1 MKKRNFS
8 AEFKRESAQL
18 VVDQKY
24 TVADAAKAMDVG
36 LSTMTRWVKQLRDER
51 QGKTPKASP
60 ITPEQIEIRKLR
72 KKLQRI
78 EMENEILK
86 KGGVLRKAVRLRYAF
101 IRDNT
106 CCWPVRLLCRV
117 LDVHPSGFYA
127 WLQQPHSQRHQ
138 ADLRLTG
145 QIKQFWLESGCVY
158 GYRKIHLDLR
168 DSGQQCGV
176 NRVWRLMKRV
186 GIKAQVGYRSPRARK
201 GEASIMSPNRLQRQ
215 FNPDAPDER
224 WVTDITY
231 IRTHEGWLYLAVV
244 VDLFSRKIIG
254 WSMQSRM
261 TKDIVLNALL
271 MAVWRRNPEKQVLVH
286 SDQGSQYTSHEWQSF
301 LKSHGL
307 EGSMSRRGNCHDN
320 AVAESFFQL
329 LKRERIKKKIYG
341 MREEARSD
349 IFDYIE
355 MFYNS
360 KRRHGS
366 SEQMSPTEYEN
377 QYYQRLGS
385 V

>member
-1 MKKRNFS
+1 GKRYPE
-8 AEFKRESAQL
+8 EFKTEAVKQ
-18 VVDQKY
+18 VVDRGYSVASVATRLDITTHSLYAWIKKYGPDSSTNKEQSDAQAEIRRLQKELKRV
-24 TVADAAKAMDVG
+24 T
-36 LSTMTRWVKQLRDER
+36 DER
-51 QGKTPKASP
+51 D
-60 ITPEQIEIRKLR
+60 IF
-72 KKLQRI
+72 KKSR
-78 EMENEILK
+78 
-86 KGGVLRKAVRLRYAF
+86 GVLRKAVRLRYAF
-101 IRDNT
+101 IRDNS

-201 GEASIMSPNRLQRQ
+201 GEASIVSPNRLQRQ

-341 MREEARSD
+341 TREEARSD

-366 SEQMSPTEYEN
+366 SKQMSPTEYEN

>member
-1 MKKRNFS
+1 MSGKRYPE
-8 AEFKRESAQL
+8 EFKIEAVKQ
-18 VVDQKY
+18 VVDRGYSVSSVATRLDITTHSLYTWIKKYGPDSSTNKEQSDAQAEILRLQKELKRV
-24 TVADAAKAMDVG
+24 T
-36 LSTMTRWVKQLRDER
+36 DER
-51 QGKTPKASP
+51 D
-60 ITPEQIEIRKLR
+60 IF
-72 KKLQRI
+72 KKSR
-78 EMENEILK
+78 
-86 KGGVLRKAVRLRYAF
+86 GVLRKAVRLRYAF

-106 CCWPVRLLCRV
+106 RCWPVRLLCRV

-127 WLQQPHSQRHQ
+127 WLQQPHSQREQ
-138 ADLRLTG
+138 ANQMLTG

-168 DSGQQCGV
+168 DTGQQCGV
-176 NRVWRLMKRV
+176 NRVWRLMKRA

-201 GEASIMSPNRLQRQ
+201 GEDSIVAPDRLQRQ

-244 VDLFSRKIIG
+244 VDLFSRKVIG
-254 WSMQSRM
+254 WSMQPRM
-261 TKDIVLNALL
+261 TKEIVLNALL
-271 MAVWRRNPEKQVLVH
+271 MALWRRNPQKAVLVH
-286 SDQGSQYTSHEWQSF
+286 ADQGSQYTSYEWQSF

-341 MREEARSD
+341 TREEARSD

-366 SEQMSPTEYEN
+366 SDKMPPTEYEN
-377 QYYQRLGS
+377 RYYRRLES

>member
-1 MKKRNFS
+1 MSGKRYPE
-8 AEFKRESAQL
+8 EFKIEAVKQ
-18 VVDQKY
+18 VVDRGYSVASVATRLDITTHSLYSWIKKYGPDSSTHKEQSDAQAEIRRLQKELKRV
-24 TVADAAKAMDVG
+24 T
-36 LSTMTRWVKQLRDER
+36 DER
-51 QGKTPKASP
+51 D
-60 ITPEQIEIRKLR
+60 IF
-72 KKLQRI
+72 KKSR
-78 EMENEILK
+78 
-86 KGGVLRKAVRLRYAF
+86 GVLRKAVRLRYAF

-201 GEASIMSPNRLQRQ
+201 GEASIVSPNRLQRQ

-271 MAVWRRNPEKQVLVH
+271 MAVWRRNPQKQVLVH

-341 MREEARSD
+341 TREEARSD

-366 SEQMSPTEYEN
+366 SDQMSPTEYEN

>member
-1 MKKRNFS
+1 MSGKRYPE
-8 AEFKRESAQL
+8 EFKIEAVKQ
-18 VVDQKY
+18 VVDRGYSVASVATRLDITTHSLYSWIKKYGPDSSTNKEQSDAQAEIRRLQKELKRV
-24 TVADAAKAMDVG
+24 T
-36 LSTMTRWVKQLRDER
+36 DER
-51 QGKTPKASP
+51 D
-60 ITPEQIEIRKLR
+60 IF
-72 KKLQRI
+72 KKSR
-78 EMENEILK
+78 
-86 KGGVLRKAVRLRYAF
+86 GVLRKAVRLRYAF

-176 NRVWRLMKRV
+176 NRVGRLMKRV

-201 GEASIMSPNRLQRQ
+201 GEASIVSPNRLQRQ

-271 MAVWRRNPEKQVLVH
+271 MAVWRRNPQKQVLVH

-341 MREEARSD
+341 TREEARSD

-366 SEQMSPTEYEN
+366 SDQMSPTEYEN

>member
-1 MKKRNFS
+1 MSGKRYPE
-8 AEFKRESAQL
+8 EFKIEAVKQ
-18 VVDQKY
+18 VVDRGYSVSSVATRLDITTHSLYAWIKKYGPDSSTNKEQSDAQAEIRRLQKELKRV
-24 TVADAAKAMDVG
+24 T
-36 LSTMTRWVKQLRDER
+36 DER
-51 QGKTPKASP
+51 D
-60 ITPEQIEIRKLR
+60 IF
-72 KKLQRI
+72 KKSR
-78 EMENEILK
+78 
-86 KGGVLRKAVRLRYAF
+86 GVLRKAVRLRYAF
-101 IRDNT
+101 IRDNS

-127 WLQQPHSQRHQ
+127 WLQQPHSQHHQ

-176 NRVWRLMKRV
+176 NRVWRLMKRA

-201 GEASIMSPNRLQRQ
+201 GEASIVSPNRLQRQ

-254 WSMQSRM
+254 WSMQTRM

-271 MAVWRRNPEKQVLVH
+271 MAVWRRNPQKKVLVH

-341 MREEARSD
+341 TREEARSD

-366 SEQMSPTEYEN
+366 SDQMSPAEYEN

>member
-1 MKKRNFS
+1 MSGKRYPE
-8 AEFKRESAQL
+8 EFKIEAVKQ
-18 VVDQKY
+18 VVDRGYSVSSVATRLDITTHSLYAWIKKYGPDSSTNKEQSDAQAEIRRLQKELKRV
-24 TVADAAKAMDVG
+24 T
-36 LSTMTRWVKQLRDER
+36 DER
-51 QGKTPKASP
+51 D
-60 ITPEQIEIRKLR
+60 IF
-72 KKLQRI
+72 KKSR
-78 EMENEILK
+78 
-86 KGGVLRKAVRLRYAF
+86 GVLRKAVRLRYAF

-201 GEASIMSPNRLQRQ
+201 GEASIVSPNRLQRQ

-271 MAVWRRNPEKQVLVH
+271 MAVWRRNPQKQVLVH

-341 MREEARSD
+341 TREEARSD

-366 SEQMSPTEYEN
+366 SDQMSPTEYEN
-377 QYYQRLGS
+377 QYYRRLRS
-385 V
+385 I

>member
-1 MKKRNFS
+1 MSGKRYPE
-8 AEFKRESAQL
+8 EFKTEAVKQ
-18 VVDQKY
+18 VVDRGYSVSSVATRLDITTHSLYAWIKKYGPDSSTNKEQSDAQAEIRRLQKELKRV
-24 TVADAAKAMDVG
+24 T
-36 LSTMTRWVKQLRDER
+36 DER
-51 QGKTPKASP
+51 D
-60 ITPEQIEIRKLR
+60 IF
-72 KKLQRI
+72 KKSR
-78 EMENEILK
+78 
-86 KGGVLRKAVRLRYAF
+86 GVLRKAVRLRYAF
-101 IRDNT
+101 IRDNS

-201 GEASIMSPNRLQRQ
+201 GEASIVSPNRLQRQ
-215 FNPDAPDER
+215 FNPDAPDKR

-341 MREEARSD
+341 TREEARSD

>member
-1 MKKRNFS
+1 MSGKRYPE
-8 AEFKRESAQL
+8 EFKIEA
-18 VVDQKY
+18 
-24 TVADAAKAMDVG
+24 
-36 LSTMTRWVKQLRDER
+36 VKQVIDRGHSVSSVATRLDITTHSLYAWIKKYGPDSSTNKEQSDAQTEIRRLQKELKRVTDER
-51 QGKTPKASP
+51 D
-60 ITPEQIEIRKLR
+60 IF
-72 KKLQRI
+72 KKSR
-78 EMENEILK
+78 
-86 KGGVLRKAVRLRYAF
+86 GVLRKAVRLRYAF
-101 IRDNT
+101 IRDNSR
-106 CCWPVRLLCRV
+106 CWPVRLPCRV

-127 WLQQPHSQRHQ
+127 WFKQPYSQRHQ
-138 ADLRLTG
+138 VDLRLTG

-176 NRVWRLMKRV
+176 NRVWRLMNRA
-186 GIKAQVGYRSPRARK
+186 GIKAQVGYRSPRAHK
-201 GEASIMSPNRLQRQ
+201 GEVSIVSPNRLQRQ

-224 WVTDITY
+224 WVTGITY

-271 MAVWRRNPEKQVLVH
+271 MAIWRRNPLKQVLVH

-341 MREEARSD
+341 TREEARSD

-366 SEQMSPTEYEN
+366 SNQMSPTEYEN
-377 QYYQRLGS
+377 QYYQRLRS

>member
-1 MKKRNFS
+1 MSGKRYPE
-8 AEFKRESAQL
+8 EFKTEAVKQ
-18 VVDQKY
+18 VVDRGYSVASVATRLDITTHSLYAWIKKYGPDSSTNKEQSDAQAEIRRLQKELKRV
-24 TVADAAKAMDVG
+24 T
-36 LSTMTRWVKQLRDER
+36 DER
-51 QGKTPKASP
+51 D
-60 ITPEQIEIRKLR
+60 IF
-72 KKLQRI
+72 KKSR
-78 EMENEILK
+78 
-86 KGGVLRKAVRLRYAF
+86 GVLRKAVRLRYAF
-101 IRDNT
+101 IRDNS

-201 GEASIMSPNRLQRQ
+201 GEASIVSPNRLQRQ

-329 LKRERIKKKIYG
+329 LKRERIKKKIYRT
-341 MREEARSD
+341 REEARSD

>member
-1 MKKRNFS
+1 MSGKRYPE
-8 AEFKRESAQL
+8 EFKIEAVKQ
-18 VVDQKY
+18 VVDRGYSVASVATRLDITTHSLYAWIKKYGPDSSTNKEQSDAQAEIRRLQKELKRV
-24 TVADAAKAMDVG
+24 T
-36 LSTMTRWVKQLRDER
+36 DER
-51 QGKTPKASP
+51 D
-60 ITPEQIEIRKLR
+60 IF
-72 KKLQRI
+72 KKSR
-78 EMENEILK
+78 
-86 KGGVLRKAVRLRYAF
+86 GVLRKAVRLRYAF

-201 GEASIMSPNRLQRQ
+201 GEASIVSPNRLQRQ

-261 TKDIVLNALL
+261 TKDIILNALL
-271 MAVWRRNPEKQVLVH
+271 MAVWRRNPQKQVLVH

-329 LKRERIKKKIYG
+329 LKRERIKKKLYG
-341 MREEARSD
+341 TREEARSD

-366 SEQMSPTEYEN
+366 SNQMSPTEYEN